1 MNRLKELRQKK
12 TTKDGKRLS
21 QVAMSKETKIPL
33 RTLQSW
39 ENGESQIKPEKAQQL
54 ADYFGVSVGYLLGY
68 SDFKTPEDFLDSR
81 EIVHHEEVGDIIEL
95 KANPIELLTFNTIG
109 EKRIDD
115 FYSALINI
123 ANIENKKFG
132 LGAYNSKEE
141 AHRDINH
148 LINNISSLPEDF
160 RDLLVY
166 WTMGTNVQRKIVM
179 DLSKE
184 FANSNNSIDN

>member
-1 MNRLKELRQKK
+1 MNRLKELRQEKK
-12 TTKDGKRLS
+12 LS
-21 QVAMSKETKIPL
+21 QKAIAEMLAVNEKTVS
-33 RTLQSW
+33 RW

-68 SDFKTPEDFLDSR
+68 SDFKVPEDFLNSR

-95 KANPIELLTFNTIG
+95 RADPIELLTFNTIG
-109 EKRIDD
+109 EKRGDD
-115 FYSALINI
+115 FYNALINI

-141 AHRDINH
+141 ARRDINH

-166 WTMGTNVQRKIVM
+166 WTMGTDNQRKLIM
-179 DLSKE
+179 DLSRE

>member
-1 MNRLKELRQKK
+1 MNRLKELRQEKK
-12 TTKDGKRLS
+12 VS
-21 QVAMSKETKIPL
+21 QKAIAEMLAVNEKTVS
-33 RTLQSW
+33 RW
-39 ENGESQIKPEKAQQL
+39 ENGESNIKPEKAQQL

-132 LGAYNSKEE
+132 LGAYSSKEE

-166 WTMGTNVQRKIVM
+166 WTMGTNIQRKIVM

>member
-1 MNRLKELRQKK
+1 MNRLKELRKEKK
-12 TTKDGKRLS
+12 LTQEELAGEIG
-21 QVAMSKETKIPL
+21 VSKITIL
-33 RTLQSW
+33 RW
-39 ENGESQIKPEKAQQL
+39 ENGERQIKQDKAQQL

-68 SDFKTPEDFLDSR
+68 SDFKTPEDFLDTR

-132 LGAYNSKEE
+132 LGAYSSKEE

-166 WTMGTNVQRKIVM
+166 WTMGTNIQRKIVM

-184 FANSNNSIDN
+184 FANSNK

>member
-1 MNRLKELRQKK
+1 MNRLKELRQEKK
-12 TTKDGKRLS
+12 LS
-21 QVAMSKETKIPL
+21 QKAIAEMLAVNEKTVS
-33 RTLQSW
+33 RW
-39 ENGESQIKPEKAQQL
+39 ENEESQIKPDKTKAL
-54 ADYFGVSVGYLLGY
+54 AAYFGVSVGYLLGY
-68 SDFKTPEDFLDSR
+68 SDFKVPEDFLNSR

-95 KANPIELLTFNTIG
+95 RADPIELLTFNTIG
-109 EKRIDD
+109 EKRGDD
-115 FYSALINI
+115 FYNALINI

-141 AHRDINH
+141 ARRDINH

-166 WTMGTNVQRKIVM
+166 WTMGTDNQRKLIM
-179 DLSKE
+179 DLSRE

>member
-1 MNRLKELRQKK
+1 MNRLKELRKEKK
-12 TTKDGKRLS
+12 LTQEELAGEIG
-21 QVAMSKETKIPL
+21 VSKITIL
-33 RTLQSW
+33 RW
-39 ENGESQIKPEKAQQL
+39 ENGERQIKQDKAQQL

-68 SDFKTPEDFLDSR
+68 SDFKVPEDFLNSR

-95 KANPIELLTFNTIG
+95 RADPIELLTFNTIG
-109 EKRIDD
+109 EKRGDD
-115 FYSALINI
+115 FYNALINI

-141 AHRDINH
+141 ARRDINH

-166 WTMGTNVQRKIVM
+166 WTMGTDNQRKLIM
-179 DLSKE
+179 DLSRE